1 MYWRQRMTKP
11 ASTRELL
18 RGEHRLQYARRRRPW
33 FLFALLVVLL
43 AGYGGWQ
50 RELAWRAQQGSHSA
64 LRAELERSEL
74 RQREAEAAQQQLLR
88 RNAELAAQLKRV
100 QTDLAFYRRQQD
112 SH

>member
-1 MYWRQRMTKP
+1 MTKP
-11 ASTRELL
+11 VSTRELL
-18 RGEHRLQYARRRRPW
+18 RGEHRLQYSRRRRPW
-33 FLFALLVVLL
+33 LLLGLLLVLM

-50 RELAWRAQQGSHSA
+50 RELAWRAQQGGQAA
-64 LRAELERSEL
+64 LRAELERSAL

-100 QTDLAFYRRQQD
+100 QTDLAFYRQQD